1 VRRPPRCIPATDR
14 SLICSFSPAALAS
27 IESIASVVEPEH
39 AKHAAERR
47 PAQEDDYGQQWRC
60 VASPARAAPPPPR
73 ARRPAPT
80 TTAAVV
86 QLERPPAEE
95 LTGLLGCCADCG
107 WRNGWLPCPCP
118 WHTPISLA
126 TEHVLPVLPQVAV
139 CGGGGGGRA
148 ACAPRPGWRGYALNA
163 LPWLLG
169 LALDPTPHRAVHRT
183 SWPETVYRCRCVV
196 YDDMGAPQVAELLRL
211 LLTIA
216 ACCWIARVRTSYIDK
231 HFGKHFDK
239 RGSGGAAAG
248 T

>member
-1 VRRPPRCIPATDR
+1 M
-14 SLICSFSPAALAS
+14 
-27 IESIASVVEPEH
+27 
-39 AKHAAERR
+39 
-47 PAQEDDYGQQWRC
+47 
-60 VASPARAAPPPPR
+60 
-73 ARRPAPT
+73 
-80 TTAAVV
+80 V

-118 WHTPISLA
+118 WHTLTSPA

-139 CGGGGGGRA
+139 CGGGGGGRT
-148 ACAPRPGWRGYALNA
+148 ACAPRPGWRGYALERPA
-163 LPWLLG
+163 LAPRARPG
-169 LALDPTPHRAVHRT
+169 PRPHRAAHRT

-216 ACCWIARVRTSYIDK
+216 ACCPIARVRTSYIDK

-239 RGSGGAAAG
+239 RGSGGAAAK
-248 T
+248 TEAEAAVAMAVAAAAAV